1 MGGNGGWFRN
11 FMNRMANGLR
21 SFMAG
26 RYGTDQLNT
35 ALMIAYL
42 ALYLIS
48 ILSGWSI
55 LYWVALVLVLVTLF
69 RCLSRQIDR
78 RRAEDAKFLQ
88 LVRPVRRKFK
98 NMMARIRDKD
108 HRYFKCPNCKQQMRV
123 PRGKG
128 RITVHCRSCGATFEE
143 KS

>member
-1 MGGNGGWFRN
+1 
-11 FMNRMANGLR
+11 
-21 SFMAG
+21 MAG

-48 ILSGWSI
+48 ILSGWGI

-78 RRAEDAKFLQ
+78 RRAENAKFLQ

-98 NMMARIRDKD
+98 NMMARIRDKE

>member
-1 MGGNGGWFRN
+1 MVRN
-11 FMNRMANGLR
+11 FLSR
-21 SFMAG
+21 FMAG

-35 ALMIAYL
+35 TLMFAYL

-48 ILSGWSI
+48 ILTGWDV
-55 LYWVALVLVLVTLF
+55 LYWVALVLVFVTLF
-69 RCLSRQIDR
+69 RCFSRQVDR
-78 RRAEDAKFLQ
+78 RRAENAKFLQ
-88 LVRPVRRKFK
+88 LVRPLHRKFK
-98 NMMARIRDKD
+98 HLRARVRDKD

>member
-1 MGGNGGWFRN
+1 MIRGFLSRI
-11 FMNRMANGLR
+11 
-21 SFMAG
+21 MAG
-26 RYGTDQLNT
+26 RYGSDQLNIT
-35 ALMIAYL
+35 LMFLYM

-48 ILSGWSI
+48 IFTRWTV
-55 LYWVALVLVLVTLF
+55 LYWIALVLVFVTLF
-69 RCLSRQIDR
+69 RTFSRQVER
-78 RRAEDAKFLQ
+78 RRAENAKFLQ
-88 LVRPVRRKFK
+88 MVRPLQRKLKSFK
-98 NMMARIRDKD
+98 TRMRDKD